1 MKVAVISSGN
11 PHNLKGVMN
20 FVWEKVRRLSQLEGI
35 DVDYYIVRTTS
46 SYLNSILLRIFKKGS
61 QVSSAIRINQENING
76 LNINYLWFTR
86 TILDQFVLK
95 FVNRSPIPQRVLRRF
110 EKTFEKYDILVSHT
124 PDTHIIGLHNHQKSG
139 KPYITTWHGSDIN
152 VLPYEDRKILP
163 LLKNYIENASVNY
176 FVSKY
181 LLEKSNYI
189 TPKGNKAVYYT
200 GPSESFRRFSEDERA
215 SIRARHNCSD
225 KKVVA
230 FVGSIIPVKNV
241 EVLPGIFSRT
251 KQAYTE
257 NIEFWVIGIGHK
269 EDELINQL
277 NLNDVPYKMFGNIN
291 PVQMPE
297 LMNCIDVLVLPS
309 KNEGLGLVLLE
320 AIKCGAY
327 AVGSNIGGIP
337 EVAGKENV
345 FDLDENFA
353 DNISSRIV
361 YLLTH
366 PEYKQSYDSVFS
378 WKNSILSEVEVYKS
392 IVHDHI

>member
-257 NIEFWVIGIGHK
+257 NIEFWVIGNGHK

-345 FDLDENFA
+345 FDLD
-353 DNISSRIV
+353 
-361 YLLTH
+361 
-366 PEYKQSYDSVFS
+366 
-378 WKNSILSEVEVYKS
+378 
-392 IVHDHI
+392 

>member
-176 FVSKY
+176 FVNP
-181 LLEKSNYI
+181 L
-189 TPKGNKAVYYT
+189 A
-200 GPSESFRRFSEDERA
+200 
-215 SIRARHNCSD
+215 
-225 KKVVA
+225 
-230 FVGSIIPVKNV
+230 
-241 EVLPGIFSRT
+241 
-251 KQAYTE
+251 
-257 NIEFWVIGIGHK
+257 
-269 EDELINQL
+269 ELI
-277 NLNDVPYKMFGNIN
+277 
-291 PVQMPE
+291 
-297 LMNCIDVLVLPS
+297 
-309 KNEGLGLVLLE
+309 
-320 AIKCGAY
+320 
-327 AVGSNIGGIP
+327 
-337 EVAGKENV
+337 
-345 FDLDENFA
+345 
-353 DNISSRIV
+353 
-361 YLLTH
+361 
-366 PEYKQSYDSVFS
+366 
-378 WKNSILSEVEVYKS
+378 
-392 IVHDHI
+392 

>member
-1 MKVAVISSGN
+1 M
-11 PHNLKGVMN
+11 
-20 FVWEKVRRLSQLEGI
+20 
-35 DVDYYIVRTTS
+35 
-46 SYLNSILLRIFKKGS
+46 
-61 QVSSAIRINQENING
+61 
-76 LNINYLWFTR
+76 
-86 TILDQFVLK
+86 
-95 FVNRSPIPQRVLRRF
+95 
-110 EKTFEKYDILVSHT
+110 
-124 PDTHIIGLHNHQKSG
+124 
-139 KPYITTWHGSDIN
+139 
-152 VLPYEDRKILP
+152 
-163 LLKNYIENASVNY
+163 
-176 FVSKY
+176 
-181 LLEKSNYI
+181 
-189 TPKGNKAVYYT
+189 
-200 GPSESFRRFSEDERA
+200 
-215 SIRARHNCSD
+215 
-225 KKVVA
+225 
-230 FVGSIIPVKNV
+230 
-241 EVLPGIFSRT
+241 
-251 KQAYTE
+251 
-257 NIEFWVIGIGHK
+257 